1 MGGDSDNEIVGDSDA
16 IGAGKPGGET
26 VPNKKKR
33 QSEINAEEREDKRCR
48 DYDGYNQ
55 FTKAQPDR
63 CDEKFEYVERIEMI
77 PDVGFWESYVVKVRR
92 QQCSIGTIIACF
104 ENTDQPV
111 EDFVM
116 AGYGIVR
123 ETNPFIFEVIPFN
136 LKGSA
141 SNWPFVGRL
150 VSTEMLYVLNEYGLN
165 QIPQMVRDQF
175 GVPMRAVV
183 NRVANFPP
191 PLQLPGMSTMLG
203 DTSYKSKLNADK
215 LMGIKTLLRH
225 DKLKSERLF
234 GSLEIIDNQKAKA
247 AISALLLKSQVG
259 MVMVQPQN
267 LPMLVQLIHQRNFVQ
282 ITDPTKTVA
291 GLHFMHFEVPN
302 SKPLY
307 HRRILDCATN
317 FVAVL
322 RQIVGGDADRYWAG
336 MFAPF
341 LERLSARDEICME
354 KMQPQLV
361 METCAEALVRWSLM
375 MTAEENKGIS
385 DEELMHK
392 GQAALHIDLDEL
404 DRRATREYRERGEK
418 AERRTLAATAT
429 AGMAAGRGRGRGGGS
444 GVGGGRGPVLPSA
457 GGWSSA
463 GGVGGGGVAGRNGV
477 KYCIDAVCFH
487 LLGRVGYDGKPVL
500 EQCKKLGK
508 GCMFVHTLPTIPCE
522 QGEKSDLLACA
533 ELVRRSPQKYSALVQ
548 VMSAP
553 TFSK

>member
-1 MGGDSDNEIVGDSDA
+1 
-16 IGAGKPGGET
+16 
-26 VPNKKKR
+26 
-33 QSEINAEEREDKRCR
+33 
-48 DYDGYNQ
+48 
-55 FTKAQPDR
+55 
-63 CDEKFEYVERIEMI
+63 
-77 PDVGFWESYVVKVRR
+77 
-92 QQCSIGTIIACF
+92 
-104 ENTDQPV
+104 
-111 EDFVM
+111 
-116 AGYGIVR
+116 
-123 ETNPFIFEVIPFN
+123 
-136 LKGSA
+136 
-141 SNWPFVGRL
+141 
-150 VSTEMLYVLNEYGLN
+150 
-165 QIPQMVRDQF
+165 
-175 GVPMRAVV
+175 
-183 NRVANFPP
+183 
-191 PLQLPGMSTMLG
+191 
-203 DTSYKSKLNADK
+203 
-215 LMGIKTLLRH
+215 MGIKNLLRH

-234 GSLEIIDNQKAKA
+234 GSLEIIDNQKAKT

-259 MVMVQPQN
+259 MVMIQPQN
-267 LPMLVQLIHQRNFVQ
+267 LPMLVQLIHQRNSVQ

-302 SKPLY
+302 SKALY

-322 RQIVGGDADRYWAG
+322 RQIGGGDADRYWAG

-392 GQAALHIDLDEL
+392 GQAALHIDMDEL

-418 AERRTLAATAT
+418 AERCSLAAAATAGT
-429 AGMAAGRGRGRGGGS
+429 AAGRGRGRGGGS
-444 GVGGGRGPVLPSA
+444 GAGGGRGPVLPSA

-463 GGVGGGGVAGRNGV
+463 GGVRGGGVAGRNGV

-508 GCMFVHTLPTIPCE
+508 GYTFEHTLPTIPCE
-522 QGEKSDLLACA
+522 KGEKSDLLACA
-533 ELVRRSPQKYSALVQ
+533 ELVRRSPQKHSALLQ